1 MTRSRKKKVY
11 KHIGGA
17 KCKCCNCC
25 NKKRKKQKG
34 GAVSLEFTLPK
45 SQNTSALG
53 EIKSVINKQK
63 LDSEN
68 VSRLKNTM
76 SGGAIVIPQ
85 MSQAGS
91 EGNSLIKNVLDQQLK
106 ARAAAEFDSEAQN
119 IKPQGITTKGGRRKK
134 RTKRKRRRKKRT
146 KKRRKLT
153 RRKSRRKK

>member
-1 MTRSRKKKVY
+1 M
-11 KHIGGA
+11 
-17 KCKCCNCC
+17 
-25 NKKRKKQKG
+25 
-34 GAVSLEFTLPK
+34 SLEFTLPK
-45 SQNTSALG
+45 SQNTSAG

-119 IKPQGITTKGGRRKK
+119 IKPQEELQQREEEEKKELKEKEEEKKEQRKEEN
-134 RTKRKRRRKKRT
+134 
-146 KKRRKLT
+146 
-153 RRKSRRKK
+153 